1 MASNG
6 RNWRV
11 RFAIIMSGWIVV
23 LKRTRANWP
32 ILSANFLTMLL
43 ATSLLAAAPIYSRT
57 VAGAGL
63 RQELR
68 DAPVTGANVEVS
80 LSVPGSRF
88 TQADNQVRQ
97 ALGPIIDL
105 THGSG
110 TRAGFSSSFGLPDAD
125 TSSAAKPLA
134 VFGFFDRLAEHA
146 TLLAGNWP
154 ATSASGPVQV
164 AVPEPVATGLKL
176 AVGDQL
182 KLTNRVNPDT
192 VVPVQISGI
201 YKVTDPNDPFW
212 FDDDLSQNGVVSGGS
227 FITYGPFV
235 VAPSDFLGAIS
246 QTPATIDWRVF
257 PDFNQMSAG
266 QSGQLE
272 HLVNSLPGRVT
283 PVLSGTTPRITTGL
297 GDILA
302 TTARSLLVTRTAVLL
317 LAIQLAILSMYAL
330 VLTAG
335 LLSERR
341 HIESTLLETRGASH
355 GQLAMMALLE
365 GVLLAV
371 PALIAGPWVAAF
383 SLRVLNV
390 IGPLSGIG
398 LRLDPSVD
406 RTAYLLAILGA
417 ALCVLAM
424 VRPALFP
431 PKPMQ
436 ERSAT
441 RSLLQRARLDLGLVV
456 VAGIG
461 IWQLKHYGS
470 PLTETVQGSY
480 GIDPLLVAAPA
491 LGLLAGA
498 VITLRLIPLLARS
511 ADRLAARRAAT
522 IISLGAWQ
530 IARRPLRYARTA
542 LLLTLAVGIGLFA
555 VAYSRTWSQSQADQ
569 AAYQVGAGIRLTPD
583 QRTGAIPDVDL
594 TNAHRTVP
602 GVTAS
607 MPVGHQY
614 VSLPDGSSVAQLLL
628 LDTSAAPGIVAFRSD
643 LSGTPFTTLMGRL
656 GAERP
661 DLSGVPIAD
670 STTRLRL
677 DYSLSYAESP
687 SNVPPTVGPT
697 GNAPPPPGP
706 EAVGTRLTAIIEDGS
721 GILRSFDLGVLANDG
736 QPHQLVLQLA
746 DQLSGDNLARPTGPL
761 QLIQLQLNVYSPG
774 ELSFDGE
781 FHLTQL
787 AQSDQMSGDQ
797 WTPVPLVGTKGD
809 FVAGPQP
816 ANGVVPPGAPHIDLT
831 AAQDGQLGATIVTGA
846 DSTPD
851 PSVPIEFTLTPS
863 GSDLPQA
870 IPVLVDGAFLR
881 QLGIQLGGTFPL
893 QSGAGT
899 LNAQVVGTVTNFPT
913 VDPSQPV
920 IIADYGTFDAMA
932 LLQRRINPTD
942 ANERWLA
949 VDPAQ
954 ASAATSALK
963 SAPFSSPTIVSLVDR
978 RQALQADPVALGTIG
993 ALSLG
998 FIAALVFA
1006 VVGFAVSAAT
1016 SIHERV
1022 GEFTTL
1028 RAIGL
1033 SPRQLAGWLMLE
1045 QGVLVV
1051 LGLLGGT
1058 IVGLGLSWLVLPLI
1072 TVTQAGTPVVPSLLV
1087 VLPWLRLIEMEATII
1102 GLLTLIV
1109 GVAAMLLRRV
1119 GIGQILRM
1127 GVE

>member
-1 MASNG
+1 MASKG

-11 RFAIIMSGWIVV
+11 RFAIIMSGWVVV

-68 DAPVTGANVEVS
+68 DAPVTVANVQVS

-88 TQADNQVRQ
+88 DQADNQVLQ

-105 THGSG
+105 THGNG
-110 TRAGFSSSFGLPDAD
+110 TRAGFSSSFGFPGD
-125 TSSAAKPLA
+125 TPSNGPQPLA
-134 VFGFFDRLAEHA
+134 VFGFFDRMAEHA
-146 TLLAGNWP
+146 TLLAGSWP
-154 ATSASGPVQV
+154 AASGSGPVQV
-164 AVPEPVATGLKL
+164 AVPEPVSAGLKL

-201 YKVTDPNDPFW
+201 YKITDPNDPFW
-212 FDDDLSQNGVVSGGS
+212 FDDELSQNGVVSGGS

-257 PDFNQMSAG
+257 PDFNRMSAG
-266 QSGQLE
+266 QSGELE
-272 HLVNSLPGRVT
+272 RLVNSLPGRVA
-283 PVLSGTTPRITTGL
+283 PILSGTTPRITTGL

-302 TTARSLLVTRTAVLL
+302 TTSRSLLVTRTAVLL

-341 HIESTLLETRGASH
+341 QVESALLETRGASH
-355 GQLAMMALLE
+355 GQLAMMAFLE
-365 GVLLAV
+365 GMLLAL

-383 SLRVLNV
+383 SLRALNV
-390 IGPLSGIG
+390 VGPLSGIG
-398 LRLDPSVD
+398 LRLDPTID
-406 RTAYLLAILGA
+406 RTAYLLALLGA

-431 PKPMQ
+431 PKPIQ

-441 RSLLQRARLDLGLVV
+441 RSLIQRARLDLGLVV
-456 VAGIG
+456 VAAIG

-498 VITLRLIPLLARS
+498 VIALRLIPLLART
-511 ADRLAARRAAT
+511 ADRLAARRATT
-522 IISLGAWQ
+522 IFSLGAWQ

-555 VAYSRTWSQSQADQ
+555 IAYSRTWSQSQADQ
-569 AAYQVGAGIRLTPD
+569 AAYQVGAGIRLSPN
-583 QRTGAIPDVDL
+583 QRTGAIPNFDL
-594 TNAHRTVP
+594 TSAHRSVP

-614 VSLPDGSSVAQLLL
+614 VSLPDGSNVARLLL
-628 LDTSAAPGIVAFRSD
+628 LDAMAAPEIVDFRPD
-643 LSGTPFTTLMGRL
+643 LSNTSFSTLMGRL
-656 GAERP
+656 AAERP
-661 DLSGVPIAD
+661 TLSGVPIAP
-670 STTRLRL
+670 SSARLRL
-677 DYSLSYAESP
+677 DYSLSYAQTSP
-687 SNVPPTVGPT
+687 NTPPPVGQT
-697 GNAPPPPGP
+697 GSGPPPPGP
-706 EAVGTRLTAIIEDGS
+706 DAVGTRLTAIIEDGS
-721 GILRSFDLGVLANDG
+721 GILHSFDLGVLANDG
-736 QPHQLVLQLA
+736 QPHQLVLPLA
-746 DQLSGDNLARPTGPL
+746 DQLPAGQVARPTGPL
-761 QLIQLQLNVYSPG
+761 QLVQLQLSVYPPG
-774 ELSFDGE
+774 VMSFTGQL
-781 FHLTQL
+781 HLTQL
-787 AQSDQMSGDQ
+787 AESDQLSGDQ
-797 WTPVPLVGTKGD
+797 WTPVSLVATKGT
-809 FVAGPQP
+809 FVAGPQS
-816 ANGVVPPGAPHIDLT
+816 ANGSVPQGAPHIDLPP
-831 AAQDGQLGATIVTGA
+831 APDGQLDVTIVTGT
-846 DSTPD
+846 DSTPA
-851 PSVPIEFTLTPS
+851 PGVPIAFTLTPS

-870 IPVLVDGAFLR
+870 IPVLVDAAFLR
-881 QLGIQLGGTFPL
+881 QLGIQLGGIFPL
-893 QSGAGT
+893 QSGVGT
-899 LNAQVVGTVTNFPT
+899 LNARVVGTVTSFPT
-913 VDPSQPV
+913 VDPSQPI
-920 IIADYGTFDAMA
+920 IIADFGTFDAMA
-932 LLQRRINPTD
+932 LLQRLINPTD
-942 ANERWLA
+942 ADERWLA

-954 ASAATSALK
+954 ANAAASALQ
-963 SAPFSSPTIVSLVDR
+963 SAPFSSPTVVSLVER

-1006 VVGFAVSAAT
+1006 GVGFAVSAAT

-1033 SPRQLAGWLMLE
+1033 SPRQLVGWLMLE
-1045 QGVLVV
+1045 QGALVV

-1072 TVTQAGTPVVPSLLV
+1072 TVTQAGAPVVPSLLV
-1087 VLPWLRLIEMEATII
+1087 VLPWLRLVEMEATII
-1102 GLLTLIV
+1102 LLLALIV

-1119 GIGQILRM
+1119 GIGQVLRM
-1127 GVE
+1127 GVQ